1 MKKNLSILIFTIG
14 LIACKKDK
22 SSNKST
28 TSTTPTTLLSGSF
41 FYEHTVTNLF
51 GVHTTKF
58 KLSHGFYSP
67 DVSSPVGVTP
77 IDVGIVYANGV
88 KLKKT
93 SSSQGINYEVDTTVV
108 LFPITYSITGAN
120 DFTTTTF
127 VDNGSNSPAFTN
139 YSVIPDTVKKSSG
152 LSITLNNT
160 SNISLTY
167 LTING
172 VEFTSFGNSFNLTPA
187 QLASVNSSTNPS
199 TYIKVECMNQ
209 NNSNGT
215 GFQTLN
221 FGGKNYLHAVSF
233 SYIKYG
239 VVVIN

>member
-1 MKKNLSILIFTIG
+1 MKNTILFFLIAIG
-14 LIACKKDK
+14 LISCNK
-22 SSNKST
+22 NKSANKNT
-28 TSTTPTTLLSGSF
+28 TSTPPPVLISGVL
-41 FYEHTVTNLF
+41 FYEHTVTKLLGNQS
-51 GVHTTKF
+51 TKF
-58 KLSHGFYSP
+58 KLGHMFYSP
-67 DVSSPVGVTP
+67 EVSSPVGITAT
-77 IDVGIVYANGV
+77 DAGIVYVSGI
-88 KLKKT
+88 KMKKNQT
-93 SSSQGINYEVDTTVV
+93 STGTIYEKDTTLA
-108 LFPITYSITGAN
+108 LFPATYSITGAN
-120 DFTTTTF
+120 GFAPTTF